1 MKSRSQSRSWPH
13 DLSLQ
18 RVLVVGSC
26 GAGKSTFARA
36 LAPRLGRPVVELDA
50 FHWGPDWTPK
60 PREAF
65 RALAAAAAAREGWIA
80 DGNYSAVRDLLWP
93 RAQTVFW
100 LNYPFHTVMVRRS
113 LGRQTLWHGNRETLA
128 MAVGRDGVPRE
139 VWRTWARRQRVLT
152 ELRAANTYPGLTWIE
167 FLAPAQAQAFVEALD
182 ATCAGPAEA
191 DQFATGRVA

>member
-50 FHWGPDWTPK
+50 LHWGPDWTPK

-100 LNYPFHTVMVRRS
+100 LNYPFHTVMVRALRRTLRRS
-113 LGRQTLWHGNRETLA
+113 LG
-128 MAVGRDGVPRE
+128 
-139 VWRTWARRQRVLT
+139 
-152 ELRAANTYPGLTWIE
+152 
-167 FLAPAQAQAFVEALD
+167 
-182 ATCAGPAEA
+182 
-191 DQFATGRVA
+191 